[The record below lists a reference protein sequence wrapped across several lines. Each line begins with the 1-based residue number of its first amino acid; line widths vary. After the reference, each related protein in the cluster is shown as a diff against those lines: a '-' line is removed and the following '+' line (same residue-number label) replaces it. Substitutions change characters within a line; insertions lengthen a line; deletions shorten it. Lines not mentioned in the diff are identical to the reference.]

1 MTLQGLWSLVLF
13 NAIFELYV
21 FKLLTFSRAD
31 VNSPLLLGWR
41 GREKSRARPD
51 LSSSFYCSHCLLSS
65 LDGALGASSP
75 TQPHRGRKMGWQDTN
90 VISLLC
96 PYAKWPTV
104 ILKRAA
110 LRKIGIKK
118 PFTSKNKCLSKLQ
131 VIWYPYPKQRILFMW
146 FHFLDSPLVF
156 FSPLQVKFNLI
167 FTIVSSHVFCSAH
180 LIFLKNTWSQYFLAH
195 NLKVQSFNKK
205 MYHFLCVCVKAID
218 YKAPTHASRVTYKVI
233 CRGMVGDKLQ
243 GMKGLWSGQA
253 ICQQV
258 VNAGLSKVDL
268 SFSSHQQQQWCTKPK

>member
-41 GREKSRARPD
+41 GREKSRARLD

-65 LDGALGASSP
+65 LDRALGASSP

-96 PYAKWPTV
+96 HYAKWPTV
-104 ILKRAA
+104 VLKRAA

-131 VIWYPYPKQRILFMW
+131 LIWYPYPKQRILFMW

-205 MYHFLCVCVKAID
+205 MYHFLCVCIQGNSLQS
-218 YKAPTHASRVTYKVI
+218 TS
-233 CRGMVGDKLQ
+233 MVGDKLQ

-253 ICQQV
+253 IYQQV

-268 SFSSHQQQQWCTKPK
+268 SFSSHQQQEWCTEPK